1 MKTLLSLLVVAGL
14 ATPFAAFADEWKG
27 ATLIDKSC
35 GAKFASNPE
44 KHPTDCL
51 KKCAKKG
58 AELGILTSDGTW
70 LKLDKA
76 GVKQAQN
83 VIKHAKS
90 DASVRVDVTGDKS
103 GDTVKVKS
111 LKLAS

>member
-1 MKTLLSLLVVAGL
+1 MRTLLSLLIVFGL
-14 ATPFAAFADEWKG
+14 ATPVAAFAEDWKG
-27 ATLIDKSC
+27 VTLIDKAC
-35 GAKFASNPE
+35 GAKFAANPE
-44 KHPTDCL
+44 KHPADCL

-58 AELGILTSDGTW
+58 EALGFLTSDGTW
-70 LKLDKA
+70 LKLDKN

-83 VIKHAKS
+83 AIKHAKS
-90 DASVRVDVTGDKS
+90 DSIRVDVTGDKS